1 MSNTTTA
8 TPTPVEPFSAL
19 LTYFIAKPDWHVT
32 IYLARRRENL
42 YPQLEVRCG
51 SKLVV
56 RFYWDEG
63 NLTFRVYY
71 WLDASTSLE
80 KVGRIGVATGQ
91 SDGYPLCALDPHW
104 SDSLRAAMAA
114 ISNDLLNQQATLQAI
129 VDRS

>member
-8 TPTPVEPFSAL
+8 TPTPVEPFSTL
-19 LTYFIAKPDWHVT
+19 LAHFVSKPDWQVT
-32 IYLARRRENL
+32 LYLTRRRENL
-42 YPQLEVRCG
+42 HPQLEVRCG
-51 SKLVV
+51 SKLLV
-56 RFYWDEG
+56 RFFWDEG
-63 NLTFRVYY
+63 HVVFRVSY
-71 WLDASTSLE
+71 WLDAVTSLE
-80 KVGRIGVATGQ
+80 KTVRIGVATGQ